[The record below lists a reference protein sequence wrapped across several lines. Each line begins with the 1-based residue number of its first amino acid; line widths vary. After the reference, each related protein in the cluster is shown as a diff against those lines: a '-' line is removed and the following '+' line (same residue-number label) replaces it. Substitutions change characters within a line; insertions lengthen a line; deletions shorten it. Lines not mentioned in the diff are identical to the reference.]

1 MDGVRSRCR
10 VRATNRNGGPHTPQ
24 ELQMITT
31 VRLFLSMKNEA
42 VARPLGLRRLRRAP
56 EAGQKFEVA
65 VEGRPVHARIV
76 RLSIT
81 SEGHDGLLSASD
93 VYAEEF

>member
-1 MDGVRSRCR
+1 
-10 VRATNRNGGPHTPQ
+10 
-24 ELQMITT
+24 MITT
-31 VRLFLSMKNEA
+31 VRLFLSMKNEG

-65 VEGRPVHARIV
+65 VEGRSVRARIV
-76 RLSIT
+76 RLAST
-81 SEGHDGLLSASD
+81 TEHQGGLPTSD

>member
-1 MDGVRSRCR
+1 
-10 VRATNRNGGPHTPQ
+10 
-24 ELQMITT
+24 MITT
-31 VRLFLSMKNEA
+31 VRLFLSMRNEG

-65 VEGRPVHARIV
+65 VEGRPVRARIV
-76 RLSIT
+76 RLSST
-81 SEGHDGLLSASD
+81 PGRHDGPCTAD